1 MVDDTYYITPHE
13 AALALVATAMK
24 KARITFDALV
34 LNSILGGV
42 VFCSG
47 SLLYLAIHCESPEL
61 WDKNPGVVNFL
72 GGIVISI
79 GLFYVVILGADLYN
93 SNILYFSVAFL
104 RRAVSIWDVLIS
116 WSVSWLGNLAGNLFV
131 SYVIIYL
138 SGIGHSEEWKAGTI
152 KIAEQKASFSFIQT
166 FLKAIG
172 GNFYVALAIYLQ
184 LLAKPLHVKFLA
196 ILIPIFTLVC
206 IGLTHVVAD
215 EAMLFLGMYNG
226 ANVSVGKYIWKLL
239 IPATI
244 GNFIGGFVFAAYIP
258 FYLHLVVV
266 ERDKEKLSLP
276 EYDER
281 DEQPELNVDSRVV
294 RVPRKEAESE
304 KIDDDTEDED
314 DSTDKDNNEYLSEK
328 GPLNDNSSTA
338 TDNEVQ
344 PYLEQIGPTMSR
356 PASDISINSSESS
369 VQRRYDYEGYR
380 TRSHPNVPVTGG
392 YTTSRS
398 LREVKTTPNLKRR
411 RTLRS
416 PPGVFPVRGMGEP
429 LLREKTIE
437 NPYYTRKHKGK
448 ILRET
453 AKHIKDAH
461 EIGDTHEDNPHTV
474 SNENYLKLVKTIE
487 TEEEKDYRSSGGY
500 NVLNNKPG
508 AHLERFM
515 TGMIK
520 KTTSRSRDEESNDID
535 SRMDLSE
542 ATTQAVFPHNSI
554 SAADSYSSVGEAR
567 KTASENLG
575 SLFKAVTRP
584 FENPHKRPKN
594 INDIE
599 QQLEEAGISKR
610 AADAANTVGGMEN
623 YSDID

>member
-226 ANVSVGKYIWKLL
+226 ANVSV
-239 IPATI
+239 
-244 GNFIGGFVFAAYIP
+244 AYIP

-369 VQRRYDYEGYR
+369 VQRRYDYDGYR
-380 TRSHPNVPVTGG
+380 TRSHPNAWVNH
-392 YTTSRS
+392 YY
-398 LREVKTTPNLKRR
+398 VK
-411 RTLRS
+411 
-416 PPGVFPVRGMGEP
+416 
-429 LLREKTIE
+429 KTIE

>member
-206 IGLTHVVAD
+206 I
-215 EAMLFLGMYNG
+215 
-226 ANVSVGKYIWKLL
+226 
-239 IPATI
+239 
-244 GNFIGGFVFAAYIP
+244 
-258 FYLHLVVV
+258 
-266 ERDKEKLSLP
+266 
-276 EYDER
+276 
-281 DEQPELNVDSRVV
+281 
-294 RVPRKEAESE
+294 
-304 KIDDDTEDED
+304 
-314 DSTDKDNNEYLSEK
+314 
-328 GPLNDNSSTA
+328 
-338 TDNEVQ
+338 
-344 PYLEQIGPTMSR
+344 
-356 PASDISINSSESS
+356 
-369 VQRRYDYEGYR
+369 
-380 TRSHPNVPVTGG
+380 
-392 YTTSRS
+392 
-398 LREVKTTPNLKRR
+398 
-411 RTLRS
+411 
-416 PPGVFPVRGMGEP
+416 
-429 LLREKTIE
+429 
-437 NPYYTRKHKGK
+437 
-448 ILRET
+448 
-453 AKHIKDAH
+453 
-461 EIGDTHEDNPHTV
+461 
-474 SNENYLKLVKTIE
+474 
-487 TEEEKDYRSSGGY
+487 
-500 NVLNNKPG
+500 
-508 AHLERFM
+508 
-515 TGMIK
+515 
-520 KTTSRSRDEESNDID
+520 
-535 SRMDLSE
+535 
-542 ATTQAVFPHNSI
+542 
-554 SAADSYSSVGEAR
+554 
-567 KTASENLG
+567 
-575 SLFKAVTRP
+575 
-584 FENPHKRPKN
+584 
-594 INDIE
+594 
-599 QQLEEAGISKR
+599 
-610 AADAANTVGGMEN
+610 
-623 YSDID
+623 